1 MNRKWKNLKWI
12 VTGIVLILVA
22 VLSIRNI
29 KFKSV
34 ETYQE
39 EQARLAASG
48 VALNEEGQA
57 QIVFEDGTSA
67 SVEELAEDTKE
78 QVSPAAIQEGE
89 SGKKTSQEKKTSKKK
104 SSEADSS
111 ATKSSSKKTSNKG
124 TSDKETTNK
133 ETTNKASSDKEAK
146 TQDTASESRSQDV
159 NENKSSQAGDTDSST
174 SQSQEGETS
183 KGQKETEG
191 SQATASPE
199 PEKEAEY
206 FECSI
211 AIYCYELAENPSL
224 MDERFRSY
232 IPEDGVILKKC
243 KLKVL
248 EGTTAYDVLNAA
260 CKKEDIPMVSTY
272 TAIYDTYYVR
282 SIGYL
287 SEKAAGSMS
296 GWVYTVNGKSP
307 NVGSSSYKL
316 KEGDQVVWSY
326 TVDGQR

>member
-1 MNRKWKNLKWI
+1 LNRKWKNLKWI
-12 VTGIVLILVA
+12 VTGIVLILLA

-39 EQARLAASG
+39 EQAKLSASG

-67 SVEELAEDTKE
+67 TVEELAEDTKE
-78 QVSPAAIQEGE
+78 QVSPAAIQEKDNSSNKKE
-89 SGKKTSQEKKTSKKK
+89 SGKKTQK
-104 SSEADSS
+104 SSEK
-111 ATKSSSKKTSNKG
+111 KSSSKETSNKE
-124 TSDKETTNK
+124 TSNKENSSKEATNK
-133 ETTNKASSDKEAK
+133 DATNKDASHKKTSSNEGRTKIASSQTESQE
-146 TQDTASESRSQDV
+146 TSEVTANPAS
-159 NENKSSQAGDTDSST
+159 KG
-174 SQSQEGETS
+174 QEGETN
-183 KGQKETEG
+183 KAEEAAA
-191 SQATASPE
+191 SQATATPKPE
-199 PEKEAEY
+199 DEAEY

-211 AIYCYELAENPSL
+211 AINCYELAKDPSL

-232 IPEDGVILKKC
+232 IPEDGVILEKC

-287 SEKAAGSMS
+287 SEKAAGAMS